1 MRGARRLSL
10 SSRTEAQN
18 FVKRVTVLFGK
29 QERTAKI
36 DFLRIEFYFL

>member
-18 FVKRVTVLFGK
+18 FVKRVVLFGK
-29 QERTAKI
+29 QELTAKI